1 MGAITRDDYKNGED
15 NHECING
22 HTTTKVFISLN
33 GGETL
38 MNLCNAFGLKIRSD
52 PFNRGNLNNVRD
64 SVHILRKNRG
74 TDSSRKHLKALSEI
88 EVFVSEER
96 FSARLSGN
104 DNNSLLKL

>member
-1 MGAITRDDYKNGED
+1 MGAMTKDDYKNGED
-15 NHECING
+15 NHECINT

-64 SVHILRKNRG
+64 RFTSYRTEETLTAPESILKPSVRSKCLLVKKAFRA
-74 TDSSRKHLKALSEI
+74 DSPETTMT
-88 EVFVSEER
+88 VS
-96 FSARLSGN
+96 
-104 DNNSLLKL
+104 